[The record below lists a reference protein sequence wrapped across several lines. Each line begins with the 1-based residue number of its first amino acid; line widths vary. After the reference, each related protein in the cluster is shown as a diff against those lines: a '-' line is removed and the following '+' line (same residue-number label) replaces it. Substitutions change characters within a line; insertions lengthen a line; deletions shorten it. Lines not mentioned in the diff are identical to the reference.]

1 LKFKPFYIKVNIL
14 KRKIISLF
22 FFKKPF
28 DSGKLDTTEKPSD
41 SLAMDISLAQVRGR
55 FVISVPQ
62 LRRGSGECTGITAV
76 QSKCR

>member
-1 LKFKPFYIKVNIL
+1 
-14 KRKIISLF
+14 
-22 FFKKPF
+22 
-28 DSGKLDTTEKPSD
+28 LDTTEKPSD